1 MTKQNDMVLNILANP
16 EFQVRDFQAVG
27 LKADNTNFRTEEE
40 YLKSEKITKNPLFSD
55 EQGNFDKGKF
65 HEFYI
70 GTGQLYNQLAQQ
82 DYRKTI
88 LDSAMFSEDNIWVE
102 PNKRKV
108 SYAPKL
114 VRTPNEY
121 LVSSSL
127 DGVGKKG
134 QRTRSEDEIAQTQK
148 VFNVETGKWE
158 ASPNDSFFGHFM
170 DTLVLATYDKD
181 EYDEN
186 GKLIHQEGEKKLN
199 DDGLPYYETLG
210 GRNPSKKRVLN
221 KLNVLTTDGSFAN
234 RFDFFDE
241 DDIKQ
246 KSIGGSILRNT
257 ALVGSMFIPYVGQY
271 ITAASV
277 LTQVAGLGAT
287 LGKVLTGSDSP
298 TLNNIQGWA
307 KSVSRSGTATEYAS
321 QNTWCVE
328 NLLNMI
334 GDTAGQLA
342 EQRWIFKAAPA
353 LLQGSIKP
361 YQAMSTKGREKLIKE
376 TAKKLEKDGSGAS
389 LEKLIEH
396 IRQSGDPSKLGTI
409 KEQYAKVKE
418 INQRLAATEV
428 DNLIKNSTKMGSPLA
443 KAYMTGITV
452 QDTYDEAKN
461 AGASDIEAA
470 MLTIGYAAAEA
481 TLLNTELGEWIMPEL
496 HGDRFR
502 REAVARALAD
512 VKNTYK
518 NNTPTSATS
527 KVGFIQSLIQKG
539 KEWFNHEYSRK
550 LMTGATKGSNVVV
563 AHALGE
569 SFEEVSEEVLADF
582 SKSVF
587 NATRWLR
594 GEDSLDMGQWD
605 NMFDRY
611 GMSALGGFF
620 GGGINSVATDFV
632 QAKNL
637 ANMTRTQA
645 LQEIIYMVNN
655 GEDQDFLKNV
665 DKMTLG
671 DKNLSANRVIETG
684 RNEDGSVNTTYQE
697 ASNIEDS
704 QDFQA
709 KRMVY
714 NTVNMVKNILES
726 EGARVSTDSL
736 ISTLTA
742 ENKDKVMKDLR
753 LGALKDTVSLGLYLQ
768 EFQNLQDSIVKTK
781 AEIMALEHST
791 PDSGEPGDTV
801 KNLMLQKNQELLKLR
816 TKKDQFL
823 NGKAS
828 ASFIS
833 DALFEMNPVLH
844 SFAIKLS
851 QPQFLEEL
859 YGKSVDEMSDSEK
872 EEGMKKYEAYA
883 KTSMKNDIHR
893 TNLVFRDMLENSTP
907 LVQSFVQSMQQAQQN
922 DQPMVKA
929 NSYVQNILSA
939 MTNLADKPGDTDNIL
954 GEASKWLDA
963 LNVDTLKEAAQP
975 FIDPA
980 IIQQLSDIHQQII
993 TPIEG
998 ESANDTQYRIYALK
1012 SKYTNIL
1019 CEAITDKIDAIMQPI
1034 QKQPYLNPELKN
1046 SLIQSLEQISQYY
1059 NSRFQ
1064 DAYGIEDPM
1073 EMKRVTDD
1081 LKQRKQLVDTH
1092 IRDLKMKS
1100 NTPII
1105 DWLAQYQKNVLNSDV
1120 DLMEHW
1126 NNTMALFADAS
1137 KNGETDASEL
1147 IVSDEWVENN
1157 KEVTKILD
1165 SFEAIL
1171 QGMRVDNGDFNN
1183 PTGYTKILN
1192 TINSKVGNTDWV
1204 QLAEIDRTQADLILQ
1219 DIQTLKNRFNIAENL
1234 SAINRG
1240 QKLKQQEKVATRTN
1254 FLLYKNLSHLSDVVP
1269 DDWKGADKLKATISN
1284 ASFLSSN
1291 YLKDSLNF
1299 SKEEKKIAQSEMLE
1313 IEDAIYDFFNAN
1325 KDSNSKLDKDKVGKL
1340 LQVFAGDDGFFAA
1353 NDDLLTEN
1361 STSIDANSFIW
1372 WLASRAALRG
1382 TDFYSAYQKS
1392 LSDDRAPISSQELAT
1407 YLGVASIVNM
1417 DVLNTFVDAYKDT
1430 VVQDFRNK
1438 SEDERIALLQ
1448 KLNSGSIFAKELLE
1462 YFGGHDQIPQYH
1474 NMIFIEGAPGT
1485 GKSKGVFKN
1494 IVETVKNIDPTILD
1508 KAWYAHA
1515 TDKSA
1520 KEASSFLG
1528 LNGET
1533 FDRKTLLTKLSN
1545 EWVPPV
1551 ESNIIVNGKTRK
1563 GLVLKDGSYKFENG
1577 KLTST
1582 FKLNKYSTD
1591 ELPKLIFID
1600 EVTHYNEQE
1609 LSLIERFARENGIV
1623 VLTAGDLHQDTQVAY
1638 VKVPEYKEHIDV
1650 SIARNKFIRTPKLGV
1665 SLRSRNKA
1673 MEDSMDDVLR
1683 AFKAIKTGNTEIHT
1697 YYTDDDKNK
1706 PGLYGVKVIQSDKS
1720 DDISDNVLEDVKKT
1734 IDMMAKTLKDGQK
1747 IGYIRPKGQES
1758 KLYEYLTTHYKDLIE
1773 NKEGISAHGL
1783 EGQYYIVENYRGQEG
1798 NDEQTYL
1805 RSLYTGISRAE
1816 QGILVIANNGYNI
1829 GNVGSVYSTK
1839 AKELQ
1844 ILNLGPQAIK
1854 RASDVRKEQLDYML
1868 EDREVRPI
1876 TITNPT
1882 KVDSTVL
1889 PPASPTTTPG
1899 PLPPPLV
1906 IQTPP
1911 AIIDGAWTNRD
1922 DLVTE
1927 IERLR
1932 STLTSDTK
1940 VRHLAT
1946 GDELTFSD
1954 YNIKE
1959 EDKNGTP
1966 VYIPMVNLKDS
1977 ENNDVNVTLE
1987 EFKTNYEFFT
1997 PNSVVPIYN
2006 IGDKITIDNG
2016 SGTANYEIS
2025 NVDIT
2030 DPNMPKYTITNLN
2043 DGSTKVVTQTELQA
2057 VYKGIFVPPITLT
2070 SSSITTGLENSG
2082 EELKA
2087 IITGSNETEEIPQ
2100 VQNGHINHILYTFN
2114 AFNTG
2119 MYNDGGKAKFNGP
2132 KAKFDARIDNM
2143 IGLTKILGTDDYLQL
2158 ESYLGNIKNIIGTES
2173 DNSKIVT
2180 QVANLLGITKPLE
2193 ISYAIKSTAGRTTGT
2208 GIYDRFDQGDDE
2220 SLSYIISDDQDK
2232 AKTPMRKNLVAIFN
2246 DGENNILEISLG
2258 DLNSPITLIQEYD
2271 QNGQP
2276 VYPEVYSKFWNN
2288 INAGKN
2294 FYDNLNDITSDVI
2307 IQTKYP
2313 DLVDLCK
2320 LWQYT
2325 SNGIFY
2331 LDNNFSLASHESSGP
2346 QLSKKKGHKQVIPAS
2361 LRYGT
2366 LQFEGD
2372 FIDIS
2377 KFAEHPQHQV
2387 SSIMMVHDN
2396 TLGGVKIPGLNQG
2409 HAFVLVSDTNKYRT
2423 DQALVQRY
2431 LDQVRDNTLSKDVR
2445 LFYVV
2450 PPSATVGDWLR
2461 NIHNLYTNKLPDG
2474 NPYRTTNIVY
2484 DIGNDFTAYHI
2495 LRQLMENG
2503 EFDNFTS
2510 SQDTADGV
2518 KQAIKDMEAIEA
2530 KWNAPTLDLDHNKII
2545 EGRAED
2551 DYFNWFKNNGF
2562 SEKDARRYMS
2572 IREQMQYL
2580 NKRNGWGRASLPAD
2594 RTIAQGFSGYL
2605 TNIVW
2610 KREPV
2615 TGNMITDQAQIDQN
2629 IAELEAATKGFDKI
2643 YYKSQY
2649 SDDTVYGNFVKVK
2662 VDATDK
2668 YSLGN
2673 TPSGITAAYQINAK
2687 IDTSSY
2693 LLNDISPT
2701 IHDIVQHIYYNTS
2714 KKIWTS
2720 DVDYKK
2726 QNEDRYLKK
2735 RAPQTIGQLVANK
2748 YAEYKRKGLLNTAIL
2763 ADDSYTTEH
2772 EMLVALA
2779 KSFNQTEGNYGFV
2792 YNDRLYLTQP
2802 GVRLTNSPV
2811 EITSASDSVTIKN
2824 AVLNGEPVDIQL
2836 DFVVDPTTSTITSVE
2851 SRYTHFKNIDIQ
2863 QGSFPQ
2869 VDDSEI
2875 ETLRDALEAWRAAS
2889 PANRR
2894 ITPTFGPSNNPNAP
2908 HIDFTSPQTFRAS
2921 FIQWANSLSNMK
2933 QALTSL
2939 RTAMNRGGVASE
2951 ILEILEKL
2959 REFDNNVTNINL
2971 EIGDIV
2977 RTPDGTQRY
2986 QVQDVEAGL
2995 VTQEDGA
3002 PLHIDFESMQKEE
3015 MDCHPTLWNIL

>member
-1 MTKQNDMVLNILANP
+1 MIKQNDMVLNILANP
-16 EFQVRDFQAVG
+16 TFEVRDFQAVG
-27 LKADNTNFRTEEE
+27 LKADNTNFRTEDE

-55 EQGNFDKGKF
+55 EKGNFDKGKF
-65 HEFYI
+65 HEFYV
-70 GTGQLYNQLAQQ
+70 GAGQFYNQLAQQ

-88 LDSAMFSEDNIWVE
+88 LDSTMFSEDNIWVE
-102 PNKRKV
+102 PNKRKI

-134 QRTRSEDEIAQTQK
+134 QRTRSESEIAQTQK
-148 VFNVETGKWE
+148 VYNVTSGKWE
-158 ASPNDSFFGHFM
+158 ASPNDSFFGHFA

-199 DDGLPYYETLG
+199 EDGLPYYETLG

-241 DDIKQ
+241 DDINQ
-246 KSIGGSILRNT
+246 KSIGGSILKNA

-271 ITAASV
+271 VTAASV
-277 LTQVAGLGAT
+277 LTQVMGLGAT
-287 LGKVLTGSDSP
+287 FGKVLTGSDSP

-307 KSVSRSGTATEYAS
+307 KSVSRQGSATEYAS

-353 LLQGSIKP
+353 LLQGSLKP
-361 YQAMSTKGREKLIKE
+361 YRAMSTKGREKLIKE
-376 TAKKLEKDGSGAS
+376 TAEKLEKDGSGAN
-389 LEKLIEH
+389 LEKLIER
-396 IRQSGDPSKLGTI
+396 IRQSDDFSKLGTI
-409 KEQYAKVKE
+409 KEQYAKIKE

-470 MLTIGYAAAEA
+470 ALTIGYAAAEA
-481 TLLNTELGEWIMPEL
+481 ALLNTELGEWIMPEL

-539 KEWFNHEYSRK
+539 KEWFNHDYSRK
-550 LMTGATKGSNVVV
+550 LMTGATKGSNVVM

-697 ASNIEDS
+697 ASNVEDS

-709 KRMVY
+709 KKMVY

-736 ISTLTA
+736 ISTLTL
-742 ENKDKVMKDLR
+742 ENQNKVMKDLR

-768 EFQNLQDSIVKTK
+768 EFQNLQDSIIKTK

-791 PDSGEPGDTV
+791 PDSGEPGDVV

-859 YGKSVDEMSDSEK
+859 YGKSIDEMSDSEK

-893 TNLVFRDMLENSTP
+893 TNLAFRDMLENSTP
-907 LVQSFVQSMQQAQQN
+907 LVQSFVQFMQQAQQN
-922 DQPMVKA
+922 DQPMIKA

-939 MTNLADKPGDTDNIL
+939 MTDLANKPGDTDNIL

-963 LNVDTLKEAAQP
+963 LNIDTIKEAAQP

-980 IIQQLSDIHQQII
+980 IIKQLSDIHQQII

-998 ESANDTQYRIYALK
+998 ESANDAQYRIYALK
-1012 SKYTNIL
+1012 SNYANIL
-1019 CEAITDKIDAIMQPI
+1019 YGAITDKIDAIMQPI

-1046 SLIQSLEQISQYY
+1046 GLIQSLGQISQYY
-1059 NSRFQ
+1059 GSRFQ
-1064 DAYGIEDPM
+1064 EAYTIADLQ

-1092 IRDLKMKS
+1092 IKDLKMKS

-1105 DWLAQYQKNVLNSDV
+1105 DWLAQYQKNVLNSDI
-1120 DLMEHW
+1120 DIMKHW
-1126 NNTMALFADAS
+1126 ENTMALFADAS

-1171 QGMRVDNGDFNN
+1171 QGMRVDNGDFDN

-1204 QLAEIDRTQADLILQ
+1204 QLAEIDKIQADLILQ

-1234 SAINRG
+1234 SVINRG

-1269 DDWKGADKLKATISN
+1269 DDWKGAEKLKAAISN

-1299 SKEEKKIAQSEMLE
+1299 SKEDKKIAQAEMLE
-1313 IEDAIYDFFNAN
+1313 IEDAVFDFFNEN
-1325 KDSNSKLDKDKVGKL
+1325 KDSNGKLDKDKVGKL

-1382 TDFYSAYQKS
+1382 TDFYNAYQKS

-1417 DVLNTFVDAYKDT
+1417 DILNTFVDAYKDT

-1533 FDRKTLLTKLSN
+1533 FDREKLLTKLSN

-1551 ESNIIVNGKTRK
+1551 ESDIIVNGKTRK
-1563 GLVLKDGSYKFENG
+1563 GLVLKDGTYKFENG

-1609 LSLIERFARENGIV
+1609 LSLIERFSRENGIV
-1623 VLTAGDLHQDTQVAY
+1623 VLTAGDLHQDAQVAY
-1638 VKVPEYKEHIDV
+1638 VKVPESKDHIDV
-1650 SIARNKFIRTPKLGV
+1650 SISRNKFIRTPKLGV

-1673 MEDSMDDVLR
+1673 MEDSMADVLK
-1683 AFKAIKTGNTEIHT
+1683 AFKTVKTGNTEVHT
-1697 YYTDDDKNK
+1697 YYTDDDPNK

-1720 DDISDNVLEDVKKT
+1720 DDISDNVLEDMKKT

-1773 NKEGISAHGL
+1773 NKEGSSAQGL

-1868 EDREVRPI
+1868 ENREVRPI
-1876 TITNPT
+1876 TITSPT

-1899 PLPPPLV
+1899 SLPPPLV

-1922 DLVTE
+1922 DLAVE
-1927 IERLR
+1927 IERL
-1932 STLTSDTK
+1932 SNALPSDTK

-1946 GDELTFSD
+1946 DDELTFID
-1954 YNIKE
+1954 YEIKE
-1959 EDKNGTP
+1959 EDKNGTS
-1966 VYIPMVNLKDS
+1966 VYVPMVNLKDS
-1977 ENNDVNVTLE
+1977 EDNDISITLE

-1997 PNSVVPIYN
+1997 PTSVIPIYN
-2006 IGDKITIDNG
+2006 VGDKITIDNG
-2016 SGTANYEIS
+2016 SGIANYEIS
-2025 NVDIT
+2025 NVDVT
-2030 DPNMPKYTITNLN
+2030 NSFMPKYTITNHN
-2043 DGSTKVVTQTELQA
+2043 DGSIKVMTQTELQD
-2057 VYKGIFVPPITLT
+2057 VYRGVFVPPVTLAG
-2070 SSSITTGLENSG
+2070 SSPTTGLENSG
-2082 EELKA
+2082 EELAA
-2087 IITGSNETEEIPQ
+2087 IITGTNTTEEIPQ
-2100 VQNGHINHILYTFN
+2100 VQNGHINHVLYTFN
-2114 AFNTG
+2114 AFSTG
-2119 MYNDGGKAKFNGP
+2119 MYNDRGKAKFAGP

-2143 IGLTKILGTDDYLQL
+2143 IGLTKILETDDYYQL

-2173 DNSKIVT
+2173 DNSTIVT
-2180 QVANLLGITKPLE
+2180 KVANLLRIGKPLK
-2193 ISYAIKSTAGRTTGT
+2193 ISYAIKSTAGRTKGT

-2220 SLSYIISDDQDK
+2220 SLSYIVSDDQEK

-2246 DGENNILEISLG
+2246 DGDDNILEISLG

-2276 VYPEVYSKFWNN
+2276 VYPEVYTKFWDNV
-2288 INAGKN
+2288 NAGKN
-2294 FYDNLNDITSDVI
+2294 FYDNLNDIINDPI
-2307 IQTKYP
+2307 IQAKYP

-2331 LDNNFSLASHESSGP
+2331 LNDDFSLASHQSSGP
-2346 QLSKKKGHKQVIPAS
+2346 QLSKRKGNKQVTPTS
-2361 LRYGT
+2361 PRYGT

-2372 FIDIS
+2372 FINIS
-2377 KFAEHPQHQV
+2377 EFAKHPQHQV
-2387 SSIMMVHDN
+2387 SSIMMTHDN
-2396 TLGGVKIPGLNQG
+2396 TIGGVKIPGLNQG
-2409 HAFVLVSDTNKYRT
+2409 HAFVLVSDTNKYKT
-2423 DQALVQRY
+2423 DQTLVQRY
-2431 LDQVRDNTLSKDVR
+2431 LDQVRDSTLPKDVR

-2450 PPSATVGDWLR
+2450 PPEATIGDWLR
-2461 NIHNLYTNKLPDG
+2461 NTHNLYTNKLPEG
-2474 NPYRTTNIVY
+2474 NPYRTTNAVY

-2495 LRQLMENG
+2495 LRQLIENG

-2518 KQAIKDMEAIEA
+2518 KQAIEDMKAIEA
-2530 KWNAPTLDLDHNKII
+2530 KWDAPTLDLDHNKVI

-2562 SEKDARRYMS
+2562 SEKEARKYMR

-2580 NKRNGWGRASLPAD
+2580 NKKNDWDRGSLLATK
-2594 RTIAQGFSGYL
+2594 TIAQGFSGYL

-2610 KREPV
+2610 QRRPGGSMV
-2615 TGNMITDQAQIDQN
+2615 TDPAQIDET
-2629 IAELEAATKGFDKI
+2629 ITKLEAATKGFDKI

-2673 TPSGITAAYQINAK
+2673 TPSGVPAAYKINAK
-2687 IDTSSY
+2687 IDTPTY
-2693 LLNDISPT
+2693 LLSDISST
-2701 IHDIVQHIYYNTS
+2701 IHDIAQHIYFDWD
-2714 KKIWTS
+2714 KLVWTS
-2720 DVDYKK
+2720 DKAYKK

-2735 RAPQTIGQLVANK
+2735 STPQTIGQRVANIYSK
-2748 YAEYKRKGLLNTAIL
+2748 YIKDGLLNTNIL
-2763 ADDSYTTEH
+2763 ADDSYATEH
-2772 EMLVALA
+2772 DMLVALA
-2779 KSFNQTEGNYGFV
+2779 ESFNQTEGNYGFV

-2802 GVRLTNSPV
+2802 GVRLTNPQV
-2811 EITSASDSVTIKN
+2811 EITSVKDPVIIKD
-2824 AVLNGEPVDIQL
+2824 AVLNDEHVDVQL
-2836 DFVVDPTTSTITSVE
+2836 DFIVDPVTSTIKVE

-2863 QGSFPQ
+2863 QGLQ
-2869 VDDSEI
+2869 IEDSEI
-2875 ETLRDALEAWRAAS
+2875 DLLKEKLEKWRAIS
-2889 PANRR
+2889 PINRMKVSSFGSSNTSN
-2894 ITPTFGPSNNPNAP
+2894 TPYV
-2908 HIDFTSPQTFRAS
+2908 DFTSHEKFRTS
-2921 FIQWANSLSNMK
+2921 FVEWAGFVSNMK
-2933 QALTSL
+2933 GAITSIITGMTKDDMGQEVL
-2939 RTAMNRGGVASE
+2939 D
-2951 ILEILEKL
+2951 ILKKL
-2959 REFDNNVTNINL
+2959 RNYDVNTESYNL
-2971 EIGDIV
+2971 ANGNIV
-2977 RTPDGTQRY
+2977 RTPDGIQRY
-2986 QVQDVEAGL
+2986 EVQDVTTGL
-2995 VTQEDGA
+2995 VKSLEDNTS
-3002 PLHIDFESMQKEE
+3002 LNIDFRNMQKEE
-3015 MDCHPTLWNIL
+3015 IDCDPTFWNIL

>member
-1 MTKQNDMVLNILANP
+1 MIKQNDMVLNILANP

-27 LKADNTNFRTEEE
+27 LKADNTNLRTEEE

-65 HEFYI
+65 HEFYV
-70 GTGQLYNQLAQQ
+70 GAGQLYNQLAQQ

-88 LDSAMFSEDNIWVE
+88 LDSAMFSEDNIWVD

-158 ASPNDSFFGHFM
+158 ASPNDSFFGHFF
-170 DTLVLATYDKD
+170 DTLVQATYDED
-181 EYDEN
+181 EYDEE
-186 GKLIHQEGEKKLN
+186 GKLIHKAGEKKLN
-199 DDGLPYYETLG
+199 EDGLPYYETLG

-234 RFDFFDE
+234 KFDFFDE

-246 KSIGGSILRNT
+246 KSIGGSLLRNT

-271 ITAASV
+271 VTAASV
-277 LTQVAGLGAT
+277 LTQVLGLGAT
-287 LGKVLTGSDSP
+287 FGKVLTGSESP
-298 TLNNIQGWA
+298 TLNNIQGWV

-353 LLQGSIKP
+353 MLQGSIKP

-376 TAKKLEKDGSGAS
+376 TAEKLEKEGSGLS
-389 LEKLIEH
+389 LEKLIAH
-396 IRQSGDPSKLGTI
+396 LRQSGDLSKLGTI

-418 INQRLAATEV
+418 INQRLAATEI
-428 DNLIKNSTKMGSPLA
+428 DSLIKNSTKMGSPLA

-481 TLLNTELGEWIMPEL
+481 ALLNTELGEWIMPEL

-518 NNTPTSATS
+518 NNAPTSATS

-550 LMTGATKGSNVVV
+550 LMTGTAKGSNVVV

-611 GMSALGGFF
+611 AMSAVGGFL

-645 LQEIIYMVNN
+645 LQELIYMVNN
-655 GEDQDFLKNV
+655 GEDQDFIKSVNS
-665 DKMTLG
+665 MTLG
-671 DKNLSANRVIETG
+671 DKNLSANKRIE
-684 RNEDGSVNTTYQE
+684 VNTNDDGTVNTNYAE
-697 ASNIEDS
+697 ASNMEDS
-704 QDFQA
+704 QDFEA
-709 KRMVY
+709 KKMVI
-714 NTVNMVKNILES
+714 NQVNMIKNILES

-736 ISTLTA
+736 ISTLTL
-742 ENKDKVMKDLR
+742 ENQSKVMKDLR

-768 EFQNLQDSIVKTK
+768 EFQNLQDSIIKTK

-816 TKKDQFL
+816 AKKDQFL

-859 YGKSVDEMSDSEK
+859 YGESIDEMSDSKK

-893 TNLVFRDMLENSTP
+893 TNLAFRDMLENSTP
-907 LVQSFVQSMQQAQQN
+907 LVQSFVQFMQQAQQN
-922 DQPMVKA
+922 DQSMIKV
-929 NSYVQNILSA
+929 NNYVQNILSA
-939 MTNLADKPGDTDNIL
+939 MTNLANKPGDTDDIL
-954 GEASKWLDA
+954 GEAGKWLDA
-963 LNVDTLKEAAQP
+963 LNMDTIKEAAQP

-980 IIQQLSDIHQQII
+980 IIQQLSDIHQQIV

-998 ESANDTQYRIYALK
+998 ESAEDAKFRIYALQ
-1012 SKYTNIL
+1012 SNYANIL
-1019 CEAITDKIDAIMQPI
+1019 YGAITDKIDAIMQPI

-1046 SLIQSLEQISQYY
+1046 GLINSLEQISQYY
-1059 NSRFQ
+1059 SGRWHSA
-1064 DAYGIEDPM
+1064 DMLADPM
-1073 EMKRVTDD
+1073 EMQRVKKD
-1081 LKQRKQLVDTH
+1081 LEQKIKFVDTH

-1105 DWLAQYQKNVLNSDV
+1105 DWISQYQKNVLNSDI
-1120 DLMEHW
+1120 DPMKHW
-1126 NNTMALFADAS
+1126 ENTMALFADAG
-1137 KNGETDASEL
+1137 KNGEIDASEL
-1147 IVSDEWVENN
+1147 IVSDEWIENN

-1165 SFEAIL
+1165 SFEAVL

-1204 QLAEIDRTQADLILQ
+1204 QLAEIDRAQADLILQ

-1254 FLLYKNLSHLSDVVP
+1254 FLLYKNLSHLSDIVP
-1269 DDWKGADKLKATISN
+1269 DDWKGIDKLKAAISN

-1291 YLKDSLNF
+1291 YLNDSLNF
-1299 SKEEKKIAQSEMLE
+1299 SKEEKKIAQAEMLE
-1313 IEDAIYDFFNAN
+1313 IEDAIFDFFNDN
-1325 KDSNSKLDKDKVGKL
+1325 KDENGKLDKDKVGKL

-1372 WLASRAALRG
+1372 WLAARAALRG
-1382 TDFYSAYQKS
+1382 TDFYNAYQKS
-1392 LSDDRAPISSQELAT
+1392 LSNDRAPLSSQELPT

-1417 DVLNTFVDAYKDT
+1417 DLLNTFVDAYKDT

-1438 SEDERIALLQ
+1438 SEDERVKLLE
-1448 KLNSGSIFAKELLE
+1448 KLNSGSVFAKELLE

-1485 GKSKGVFKN
+1485 GKSRGVFKN
-1494 IVETVKNIDPTILD
+1494 IIETVKNIDPTILD

-1520 KEASSFLG
+1520 KEASSYLG

-1533 FDRKTLLTKLSN
+1533 FDRKTLLKKLSN
-1545 EWVPPV
+1545 EWVPPI
-1551 ESNIIVNGKTRK
+1551 ESDIVVNGKARK
-1563 GLVLKDGSYKFENG
+1563 GLVLKEGTYKFENG

-1591 ELPKLIFID
+1591 ELPRIIFID

-1609 LSLIERFARENGIV
+1609 LSLIERFAQENGIV

-1638 VKVPEYKEHIDV
+1638 VKVPEYKEHIDI
-1650 SIARNKFIRTPKLGV
+1650 SMSRNKFIRTPKLGV

-1673 MEDSMDDVLR
+1673 IENSMDDVLR
-1683 AFKAIKTGNTEIHT
+1683 AFKAVKTGNTEVHT
-1697 YYTDDDKNK
+1697 YYTDDDPDK

-1720 DDISDNVLEDVKKT
+1720 DDISDNVLEDMKKT

-1758 KLYEYLTTHYKDLIE
+1758 KLYEYLTKHYKDLIE
-1773 NKEGISAHGL
+1773 NKEGSSAQGL
-1783 EGQYYIVENYRGQEG
+1783 EGQYYIVENYRGQDG

-1816 QGILVIANNGYNI
+1816 QGVLVIANNGYNI

-1854 RASDVRKEQLDYML
+1854 RAFDVRREQLEYML
-1868 EDREVRPI
+1868 EDREVRDI
-1876 TITNPT
+1876 KVVRPT

-1906 IQTPP
+1906 TPTLP
-1911 AIIDGAWTNRD
+1911 AIIDGAWTNKD
-1922 DLVTE
+1922 DLIVE
-1927 IERLR
+1927 IERLK

-1946 GDELTFSD
+1946 GDELTFGNYD
-1954 YNIKE
+1954 IKE

-1977 ENNDVNVTLE
+1977 ENNDVNITLE

-1997 PNSVVPIYN
+1997 PTSVIPIYN

-2025 NVDIT
+2025 NVDVT
-2030 DPNMPKYTITNLN
+2030 DSKMPKYTITNLN
-2043 DGSTKVVTQTELQA
+2043 DGSTKVMTQIELQA
-2057 VYKGIFVPPITLT
+2057 VYKGIFVPPITVAG
-2070 SSSITTGLENSG
+2070 SSETTGLENSG
-2082 EELKA
+2082 EELAA
-2087 IITGSNETEEIPQ
+2087 IITEANTTEDIPP
-2100 VQNGHINHILYTFN
+2100 VENGHINHILYTFN
-2114 AFNTG
+2114 AFSTG
-2119 MYNDGGKAKFNGP
+2119 MYNDGGKAKFAGP

-2143 IGLTKILGTDDYLQL
+2143 IGLTKILKKDDYYQL
-2158 ESYLGNIKNIIGTES
+2158 ENYLGNIKNIIGTES
-2173 DNSKIVT
+2173 DNSAIVT
-2180 QVANLLGITKPLE
+2180 QVANLLRINKPLK
-2193 ISYAIKSTAGRTTGT
+2193 ISYAIKSTAGRTNGT
-2208 GIYDRFDQGDDE
+2208 GIYDRYDQGNDE
-2220 SLSYIISDDQDK
+2220 ILSYIISDDQK
-2232 AKTPMRKNLVAIFN
+2232 RAETPMRKNLVAIFN
-2246 DGENNILEISLG
+2246 DGDDNILEISLG
-2258 DLNSPITLIQEYD
+2258 DLNSPITLIQEHD
-2271 QNGQP
+2271 KDGKP
-2276 VYPEVYSKFWNN
+2276 IYPEVYSKFWENVS
-2288 INAGKN
+2288 AGKN
-2294 FYDNLNDITSDVI
+2294 FYDNLNDIIKDTT
-2307 IQTKYP
+2307 IQTKYQ

-2331 LDNNFSLASHESSGP
+2331 LNDDFSLASHQSSGP
-2346 QLSKKKGHKQVIPAS
+2346 QLSKKKGHKQVTPVS
-2361 LRYGT
+2361 PKYGT
-2366 LQFEGD
+2366 LQFEGN
-2372 FIDIS
+2372 FIDIA
-2377 KFAEHPQHQV
+2377 KFAKHPQHQV

-2396 TLGGVKIPGLNQG
+2396 TLRGKKIPGLNKG
-2409 HAFVLVSDTNKYRT
+2409 HAFVLVSDTNKYKT
-2423 DQALVQRY
+2423 DQQLVEQY
-2431 LDQVRDNTLSKDVR
+2431 LKQASDNTLSKDVR

-2450 PPSATVGDWLR
+2450 PPEATVGDWLR
-2461 NIHNLYTNKLPDG
+2461 NTHNLYTNKLPEG
-2474 NPYRTTNIVY
+2474 NPYRTTNTIY

-2495 LRQLMENG
+2495 LRQLIENG

-2518 KQAIKDMEAIEA
+2518 KQAIEDMKAIET
-2530 KWNAPTLDLDHNKII
+2530 KWNAPTLDLDHSKII

-2551 DYFNWFKNNGF
+2551 DYFKWFITNGF
-2562 SEKDARRYMS
+2562 SEKDARRYMR

-2580 NKRNGWGRASLPAD
+2580 NKKNDWGRGSLLATK
-2594 RTIAQGFSGYL
+2594 TIAQGFSGYL
-2605 TNIVW
+2605 TNMVW
-2610 KREPV
+2610 QHRPGGSMV
-2615 TGNMITDQAQIDQN
+2615 TDQAQIDKT
-2629 IAELEAATKGFDKI
+2629 IAKLEAATKGFDKI

-2649 SDDTVYGNFVKVK
+2649 SDDTVYGNFIKVK

-2673 TPSGITAAYQINAK
+2673 TPSGKIASYKINAK
-2687 IDTSSY
+2687 IDTPTY
-2693 LLNDISPT
+2693 LLSDISST
-2701 IHDIVQHIYYNTS
+2701 IHDITQHIYFDTD
-2714 KKIWTS
+2714 KQVWTS
-2720 DVDYKK
+2720 DKAYKK

-2735 RAPQTIGQLVANK
+2735 RTPQTIGQRVANIYSK
-2748 YAEYKRKGLLNTAIL
+2748 YINAGLLDTTIL
-2763 ADDSYTTEH
+2763 ASDSYATEH
-2772 EMLVALA
+2772 DMLIALA
-2779 KSFNQTEGNYGFV
+2779 ESFNQTEGNYGFV
-2792 YNDRLYLTQP
+2792 YNNRLYLTQP
-2802 GVRLTNSPV
+2802 GVRLTNPPV
-2811 EITSASDSVTIKN
+2811 EITTTNDSIIIKD
-2824 AVLNGEPVDIQL
+2824 AVLNEEHVDVQL
-2836 DFVVDPTTSTITSVE
+2836 DFITDPTTSTVTRVE

-2863 QGSFPQ
+2863 QGPQ
-2869 VDDSEI
+2869 IEDSEV
-2875 ETLRDALEAWRAAS
+2875 ELLRDKLAEWRAIG
-2889 PANRR
+2889 NNKR
-2894 ITPTFGPSNNPNAP
+2894 ITPTFGPSDDPTTP
-2908 HIDFTSPQTFRAS
+2908 HIDFTSPETFRAS
-2921 FIQWANSLSNMK
+2921 FIGWAKSLSNMK
-2933 QALTSL
+2933 
-2939 RTAMNRGGVASE
+2939 VAITVIYSNMKRSGMDSKV
-2951 ILEILEKL
+2951 LEILQKL
-2959 REFDNNVTNINL
+2959 REYDTNVTRYNL
-2971 EIGDIV
+2971 ENGNIV
-2977 RTPDGTQRY
+2977 RTPDGAFRY
-2986 QVQDVEAGL
+2986 KVQDVENGL
-2995 VTQEDGA
+2995 VILEDGTSQN
-3002 PLHIDFESMQKEE
+3002 IDFRNMQKEE
-3015 MDCHPTLWNIL
+3015 MDCNPTLWNIL

>member
-1 MTKQNDMVLNILANP
+1 MIKQNDMVLNILANP
-16 EFQVRDFQAVG
+16 KFDVRDFQAVG
-27 LKADNTNFRTEEE
+27 LKAENTNFRTEDE

-55 EQGNFDKGKF
+55 KYGNFDKGKF
-65 HEFYI
+65 HEFYV
-70 GTGQLYNQLAQQ
+70 GAGQFYNQLAQQ

-102 PNKRKV
+102 PNKRKI

-158 ASPNDSFFGHFM
+158 ASPNDSFFGHFS
-170 DTLVLATYDKD
+170 DTLVQATYDED
-181 EYDEN
+181 EYDKN
-186 GKLIHQEGEKKLN
+186 GKLIHKAGEKKLN
-199 DDGLPYYETLG
+199 EDGLPYYETLG

-246 KSIGGSILRNT
+246 KSIGGSILRNA

-277 LTQVAGLGAT
+277 LTQAAGVGAV
-287 LGKVLTGSDSP
+287 LGKVLSGSDSP
-298 TLNNIQGWA
+298 TLNNIQGWV
-307 KSVSRSGTATEYAS
+307 KSVSRQGTTTEYAS

-334 GDTAGQLA
+334 GDTIGQLA

-353 LLQGSIKP
+353 LLQGSLKP
-361 YQAMSTKGREKLIKE
+361 YKAMSTKGREKLIKE
-376 TAKKLEKDGSGAS
+376 TAEKLEKEGTGAN

-409 KEQYAKVKE
+409 KEQYAKIKE

-428 DNLIKNSTKMGSPLA
+428 DNLIKNSSKMGSPLA

-470 MLTIGYAAAEA
+470 ALTIGYAAAEA
-481 TLLNTELGEWIMPEL
+481 ALLNTELGEWIMPEL
-496 HGDRFR
+496 HGNRFR
-502 REAVARALAD
+502 REAVAKALAD

-527 KVGFIQSLIQKG
+527 KVGFVQSLIQKG
-539 KEWFNHEYSRK
+539 KEWFNHEYSKK
-550 LMTGATKGSNVVV
+550 LMTGSAKGSNVVM
-563 AHALGE
+563 AHAMGE
-569 SFEEVSEEVLADF
+569 AFEEVSEEVLADF

-671 DKNLSANRVIETG
+671 DKNLSANKVIETG
-684 RNEDGSVNTTYQE
+684 RNEDGSINTTYQE
-697 ASNIEDS
+697 ASNVEDS

-709 KRMVY
+709 KKMVY

-726 EGARVSTDSL
+726 EGARISTDSL
-736 ISTLTA
+736 ISTLTL
-742 ENKDKVMKDLR
+742 ENQDKVMKDLR
-753 LGALKDTVSLGLYLQ
+753 MSALKDTASLGLYLQ

-781 AEIMALEHST
+781 AEILALENST
-791 PDSGEPGDTV
+791 PDSGEPGDIT
-801 KNLMLQKNQELLKLR
+801 KNLLLQKNQELLKLR
-816 TKKDQFL
+816 ERKDQFL

-859 YGKSVDEMSDSEK
+859 YGKPIDEMSDSEK

-893 TNLVFRDMLENSTP
+893 TNLAFRDMLENSTP
-907 LVQSFVQSMQQAQQN
+907 LVQSFVQFMQQAQQN
-922 DQPMVKA
+922 DQPMIKA
-929 NSYVQNILSA
+929 NNYVQMILSG
-939 MTNLADKPGDTDNIL
+939 MTDLADKPGDADNIL
-954 GEASKWLDA
+954 GEASKWLNA
-963 LNVDTLKEAAQP
+963 LNFDTIKETAQP

-998 ESANDTQYRIYALK
+998 ESANDAQYRIYALK
-1012 SKYTNIL
+1012 SNYANIL
-1019 CEAITDKIDAIMQPI
+1019 YEAITDKIDAIMQPI

-1046 SLIQSLEQISQYY
+1046 GLIQSLEQISQYY
-1059 NSRFQ
+1059 NSRWQ
-1064 DAYGIEDPM
+1064 DAYTIEDPM
-1073 EMKRVTDD
+1073 EMRRVTDD

-1105 DWLAQYQKNVLNSDV
+1105 DWLSQYQKNVLNSDINI
-1120 DLMEHW
+1120 LEHW
-1126 NNTMALFADAS
+1126 ENTMALFANASKDGEIDAS
-1137 KNGETDASEL
+1137 DL
-1147 IVSDEWVENN
+1147 IVSNEWVENN
-1157 KEVTKILD
+1157 KEVTRILD
-1165 SFEAIL
+1165 SFEAVL
-1171 QGMRVDNGDFNN
+1171 QGMRVDNGDFDN

-1192 TINSKVGNTDWV
+1192 TINSKVGNTNWV

-1254 FLLYKNLSHLSDVVP
+1254 FLLYKNLSHLRDVVP
-1269 DDWKGADKLKATISN
+1269 DDWEDAEELRAAIDN

-1291 YLKDSLNF
+1291 YLNDSLNF
-1299 SKEEKKIAQSEMLE
+1299 SKEQKKIAQMQMLE
-1313 IEDAIYDFFNAN
+1313 IEDAIFDFFNKN
-1325 KDSNSKLDKDKVGKL
+1325 KDTNGKLDKNKVGKL

-1353 NDDLLTEN
+1353 NDELLTEN

-1417 DVLNTFVDAYKDT
+1417 DILNTFVDAYKDT
-1430 VVQDFRNK
+1430 VVQDFKNKK
-1438 SEDERIALLQ
+1438 SEEERIELLN
-1448 KLNSGSIFAKELLE
+1448 KLNSGSVFAKELLK

-1494 IVETVKNIDPTILD
+1494 IVETIKNIDPTILD

-1515 TDKSA
+1515 TEDSA

-1533 FDRKTLLTKLSN
+1533 FDRKKLLTKLSN
-1545 EWVPPV
+1545 EWAPPI
-1551 ESNIIVNGKTRK
+1551 ESDIVINGKSRK
-1563 GLVLKDGSYKFENG
+1563 GLVLKDNTYKFENG

-1609 LSLIERFARENGIV
+1609 LSLIERFAKENGIV
-1623 VLTAGDLHQDTQVAY
+1623 VLTAGDLHQDAQVAY

-1673 MEDSMDDVLR
+1673 MEDSMADVLR
-1683 AFKAIKTGNTEIHT
+1683 AFKAVKTGNTEIHT

-1720 DDISDNVLEDVKKT
+1720 DDISDNVLEEVKKT

-1747 IGYIRPKGQES
+1747 IGYIRPKGQKS

-1773 NKEGISAHGL
+1773 NKEGSSAQGL
-1783 EGQYYIVENYRGQEG
+1783 EGQYYIVENYRGQDG

-1816 QGILVIANNGYNI
+1816 QGVLVIANNGYNI
-1829 GNVGSVYSTK
+1829 GNVGAVYSTK

-1844 ILNLGPQAIK
+1844 MLNIGPRDIK
-1854 RASDVRKEQLDYML
+1854 KASDVRREQLDYML
-1868 EDREVRPI
+1868 EDRETQSINI
-1876 TITNPT
+1876 TPPT

-1906 IQTPP
+1906 VQTPP
-1911 AIIDGAWTNRD
+1911 AIIDGAWTNKD
-1922 DLVTE
+1922 DLIVE
-1927 IERLR
+1927 IEKLK
-1932 STLTSDTK
+1932 STLTPDTK
-1940 VRHLAT
+1940 VRHSVT
-1946 GDELTFSD
+1946 SDEFTFND
-1954 YNIKE
+1954 YSIKE
-1959 EDKNGTP
+1959 EDKNGTL
-1966 VYIPMVNLKDS
+1966 VYIPMINLKDS
-1977 ENNDVNVTLE
+1977 EGNNVSITLE

-1997 PNSVVPIYN
+1997 PTSVIPIYN
-2006 IGDKITIDNG
+2006 VGDKITIDNG

-2025 NVDIT
+2025 NIDVTNPIV
-2030 DPNMPKYTITNLN
+2030 PKYTLRNLN
-2043 DGSTKVVTQTELQA
+2043 DGSTKIMTQIELQA
-2057 VYKGIFVPPITLT
+2057 VYKGIFVPSVTVAD
-2070 SSSITTGLENSG
+2070 SSETTGLENSG
-2082 EELKA
+2082 EELAA
-2087 IITGSNETEEIPQ
+2087 IITGANETEEIPQ

-2119 MYNDGGKAKFNGP
+2119 MYNDKGKAKFDGP
-2132 KAKFDARIDNM
+2132 QAKFDARIDNM
-2143 IGLTKILGTDDYLQL
+2143 IGLTKILGIDSYYQL
-2158 ESYLGNIKNIIGTES
+2158 EGYLGNIKNIIGTEP

-2180 QVANLLGITKPLE
+2180 EVAKLLRINKPLK
-2193 ISYAIKSTAGRTTGT
+2193 ISYAIKSTAGRTVKT

-2220 SLSYIISDDQDK
+2220 SLSYIISDDQEK

-2246 DGENNILEISLG
+2246 DGDDNILEISLG
-2258 DLNSPITLIQEYD
+2258 DLNSPITLIQERD
-2271 QNGQP
+2271 QNGQLI
-2276 VYPEVYSKFWNN
+2276 YPEVYTKFWDNV
-2288 INAGKN
+2288 NAGKN
-2294 FYDNLNDITSDVI
+2294 FYDNLNDIINDAS
-2307 IQTKYP
+2307 IQTKYS

-2331 LDNNFSLASHESSGP
+2331 LNDDFSLASHQSSGP
-2346 QLSKKKGHKQVIPAS
+2346 QLSKKKGHKQVIPKS
-2361 LRYGT
+2361 PRYGT

-2372 FIDIS
+2372 FIDVS
-2377 KFAEHPQHQV
+2377 EFAKHPQHRV

-2396 TLGGVKIPGLNQG
+2396 TLRGVKIPGLNQG
-2409 HAFVLVSDTNKYRT
+2409 HTFVLVSDTNEYTT
-2423 DQALVQRY
+2423 DQELVRRY
-2431 LDQVRDNTLSKDVR
+2431 LDQVEDDTLSKDVR

-2450 PPSATVGDWLR
+2450 PPEATVGDWLR
-2461 NIHNLYTNKLPDG
+2461 NTHNLYTNKLPEG
-2474 NPYRTTNIVY
+2474 NPYRTTNTVY

-2495 LRQLMENG
+2495 LRQLIENG
-2503 EFDNFTS
+2503 EFNNFTS

-2518 KQAIKDMEAIEA
+2518 KQAIEDMKAIEA
-2530 KWNAPTLDLDHNKII
+2530 KWNALTLDLDHSKII

-2551 DYFNWFKNNGF
+2551 DYFNWFINNGF
-2562 SEKDARRYMS
+2562 SEKDARKYMR

-2580 NKRNGWGRASLPAD
+2580 NKKNDWGRGSLPAYK
-2594 RTIAQGFSGYL
+2594 TIAQGFSGYL

-2610 KREPV
+2610 QHRPGGSMV
-2615 TGNMITDQAQIDQN
+2615 TDKAQIDET
-2629 IAELEAATKGFDKI
+2629 IAKLEAATKGFDKI

-2649 SDDTVYGNFVKVK
+2649 SDDTVYGNFIKVK

-2673 TPSGITAAYQINAK
+2673 TPSGKKAAYRINAK
-2687 IDTSSY
+2687 IDTPTY
-2693 LLNDISPT
+2693 LLSDISST
-2701 IHDIVQHIYYNTS
+2701 IHDIAQHIYFDAD
-2714 KKIWTS
+2714 KQVWTS
-2720 DVDYKK
+2720 DKAYKK
-2726 QNEDRYLKK
+2726 LNEDRYLK
-2735 RAPQTIGQLVANK
+2735 RSTPQTIGQRVTNIYSK
-2748 YAEYKRKGLLNTAIL
+2748 YINDGLLDTAIL
-2763 ADDSYTTEH
+2763 ASDSYATEH
-2772 EMLVALA
+2772 DMLIALA
-2779 KSFNQTEGNYGFV
+2779 ESFNQTEGNYGFV
-2792 YNDRLYLTQP
+2792 YNNKLYLTQP
-2802 GVRLTNSPV
+2802 GVRLTNPPIEIVTTNDPV
-2811 EITSASDSVTIKN
+2811 IIKD
-2824 AVLNGEPVDIQL
+2824 AVLNGEHVDIQL
-2836 DFVVDPTTSTITSVE
+2836 DFITDPVTSTIKVE
-2851 SRYTHFKNIDIQ
+2851 SRYTHFKNIDSQ
-2863 QGSFPQ
+2863 QGLQ
-2869 VDDSEI
+2869 IEDSEI
-2875 ETLRDALEAWRAAS
+2875 DLLKTKLEEWRAKS
-2889 PANRR
+2889 PINRMKVSS
-2894 ITPTFGPSNNPNAP
+2894 FGSSNNSTTP
-2908 HIDFTSPQTFRAS
+2908 HVDFSSYEIFRKTFVE
-2921 FIQWANSLSNMK
+2921 WAGFVSNMK
-2933 QALTSL
+2933 GAITSIITGMTKDDMGQEVL
-2939 RTAMNRGGVASE
+2939 D
-2951 ILEILEKL
+2951 ILEKL
-2959 REFDNNVTNINL
+2959 RNYDADTTSYNL
-2971 EIGDIV
+2971 VNGDIV
-2977 RTPDGTQRY
+2977 RTPDGAQRY
-2986 QVQDVEAGL
+2986 EVQDVITGL
-2995 VTQEDGA
+2995 VESLEDNTS
-3002 PLHIDFESMQKEE
+3002 LTIDFKDMQKEE
-3015 MDCHPTLWNIL
+3015 IDCNPTLWNIL